1 MSNIAEFLLHRERMK
16 KQRRGGARP
25 NAGRPTLDDTE
36 SLRRVNV
43 TLDKSAIKKGV
54 QIGEGNLSLGIRRA
68 IKNWT
73 QTRPHVARFA
83 MPNPSTIAELEAEA
97 YRKGEQS
104 VVWFKKH
111 QVAMME
117 SRLTFGSLFAGIGGF
132 DLGLERAGM
141 VCKWQVETD
150 SYCNKILEKHW
161 PYVKRYSDIRTV
173 GNDLETVDLIC
184 GGFPCQPFS
193 VAGKQKGDKDNR
205 YLWPEMLRVIA
216 QKRPAWIIGENVA
229 GIIPMAL
236 DRVLFDLENQG
247 YATRTFVIPAC
258 AVDAKHRRD
267 RVWIIANSLR
277 ERRQQDA
284 GSSHGNE
291 TTHEGR
297 AAQHD
302 NEFAGLG
309 EDVADSAQ
317 QYVNGTGN
325 AGARGGY
332 EFADSG
338 QWPIEPDVGRVANGV
353 PRRVD
358 RLRALGNAVVPQ
370 VVEMIGRAIVQES
383 RLP

>member
-1 MSNIAEFLLHRERMK
+1 
-16 KQRRGGARP
+16 
-25 NAGRPTLDDTE
+25 
-36 SLRRVNV
+36 
-43 TLDKSAIKKGV
+43 
-54 QIGEGNLSLGIRRA
+54 
-68 IKNWT
+68 
-73 QTRPHVARFA
+73 
-83 MPNPSTIAELEAEA
+83 
-97 YRKGEQS
+97 
-104 VVWFKKH
+104 
-111 QVAMME
+111 MME

-309 EDVADSAQ
+309 EDVADSARHEQ
-317 QYVNGTGN
+317 GRTEQRAFGERIRICG
-325 AGARGGY
+325 
-332 EFADSG
+332 ESLDHADSNSKPMG
-338 QWPIEPDVGRVANGV
+338 RLTESRSQCCEWLPEPDVGRVANGV